1 MVRPWLSGWLLLRTS
16 WRRYYSYT
24 ELVFDEVALRC
35 RCVWD
40 SSLTSSWLKSS
51 ASCESCH
58 VHLTHNCPCFKQA
71 DASASEAS
79 TLPSLS
85 PPEAESP
92 FAETVSEKGTM
103 SADVL
108 SWIPESSSQVPRGCE
123 PWVEKRQKVRSKTP
137 PEQDNDSINA
147 ADTVG
152 EGGRGDTQAERRQL
166 RGLRRNLSEP
176 LS

>member
-1 MVRPWLSGWLLLRTS
+1 MVRPWLSGWLLLHAS
-16 WRRYYSYT
+16 WRRYCRYT
-24 ELVFDEVALRC
+24 ELVFDEIALRC
-35 RCVWD
+35 SCVWD
-40 SSLTSSWLKSS
+40 SPWLKSS
-51 ASCESCH
+51 AACESCH

-108 SWIPESSSQVPRGCE
+108 SWIQESSSQVPRGCE